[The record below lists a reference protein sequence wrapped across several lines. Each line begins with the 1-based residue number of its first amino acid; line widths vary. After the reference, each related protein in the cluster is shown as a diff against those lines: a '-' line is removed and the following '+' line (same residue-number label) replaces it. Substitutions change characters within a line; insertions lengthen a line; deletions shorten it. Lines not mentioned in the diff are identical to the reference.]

1 MIAASA
7 LIPLAMLAAGTLL
20 GSRRTG
26 SVKAMPYERGMDPI
40 HDARRRFDLRFHLV
54 AIAFTIFDVEL
65 LFLYPWRLPA
75 AILRA
80 WTEQSRPD

>member
-7 LIPLAMLAAGTLL
+7 
-20 GSRRTG
+20 TG
-26 SVKAMPYERGMDPI
+26 SVKAMPYERGMDSI

-65 LFLYPWRLPA
+65 LFLYPWRLPEV
-75 AILRA
+75 ILKA